1 MPTMADGR
9 ERFAREL
16 ADTEAL
22 RAAEAIRAKLEAAG
36 APESEI
42 AQASDDEFRRV
53 YDETLREALLGGS

>member
-1 MPTMADGR
+1 MSDGR

-22 RAAEAIRAKLEAAG
+22 RAAEAVRAKLEAAG
-36 APESEI
+36 ASSEKI

-53 YDETLREALLGGS
+53 YDETLSEALLGGS